1 MRWRAPY
8 ADPVLLPTAV
18 ALNGLGLAMIS
29 RLDIA
34 YRKLEQTEY
43 IVGFQAGGLDFHW
56 RNFVLRGAVLYPR
69 LPPAAP
75 LGHLVYVAGYCLP
88 GFAFYPRLGA

>member
-1 MRWRAPY
+1 MPPY

-43 IVGFQAGGLDFHW
+43 IVGFKQVAWTSIGVILCCAALFFIRDY
-56 RNFVLRGAVLYPR
+56 RKLRR
-69 LPPAAP
+69 W
-75 LGHLVYVAGYCLP
+75 GHLVHVAGYCLSNLPFIP
-88 GFAFYPRLGA
+88 GLA